1 MNQPAG
7 QNPNTPN
14 QQFNHA
20 QNNSNVFANNGGK
33 QNVTFNQTHPYPKR
47 TWAWIALA
55 VLLVIDVVVCYVGS
69 SSYTQGANEDQD
81 MLFSVMAIAFFAATI
96 GVFRICAK
104 DFKQRWL

>member
-1 MNQPAG
+1 MSQPAG

-33 QNVTFNQTHPYPKR
+33 QNVRINQTHPHPRR

-55 VLLVIDVVVCYVGS
+55 VLLVIDVVVCYYGS
-69 SSYTQGANEDQD
+69 SSYTHGANEDQD
-81 MLFSVMAIAFFAATI
+81 LFFSVTAISFIVVTI
-96 GVFRICAK
+96 GVFRICVK
-104 DFKQRWL
+104 DIKQRWL